1 MQLHLRCL
9 YSKVQHT
16 RLCTWSHSTS
26 WDVSSQKQ
34 PLSWDTWGQGPQK
47 WPVVVG
53 HKAAWPSGNYLEVA
67 YWRAE
72 RARDRYDFLTH
83 FYTTVRAPAE
93 RSSSMPSCCMMSPPV
108 DMGEG
113 GGVEGPHTWR
123 LGLPLCLTGQ
133 VCFFSSRGLVETRTL
148 WE

>member
-16 RLCTWSHSTS
+16 RLCTWSHSIS

-53 HKAAWPSGNYLEVA
+53 HKAAWPSGNYLEVSILTCRA
-67 YWRAE
+67 GSRQVRFPDTTFTWRSE
-72 RARDRYDFLTH
+72 PRPRGR
-83 FYTTVRAPAE
+83 
-93 RSSSMPSCCMMSPPV
+93 SMPPCCMMSPLLG
-108 DMGEG
+108 MGEG
-113 GGVEGPHTWR
+113 GGVEEPHTWR

-133 VCFFSSRGLVETRTL
+133 VCFFSSTGLVETRTL
-148 WE
+148 RE